1 MIKELRSLTMAQ
13 FIDIL
18 CGDAKALRG
27 GFSKKEDVKKAKTEI
42 AFEFMSLSEPAMASG
57 WLAGEARKVKAK
69 AEVQLFKIMSNL
81 IAIEAYSEVRELL
94 SAYGLRGALS
104 DDNLKGEVR
113 SRLLRAE
120 SDCKRLLA
128 EDSAVADSRTPKQ
141 IRASFDQ
148 QTASLMAFF
157 KFQIDLNTINAAQF
171 ACLIAQAEREIKAQ
185 KAIMAKR

>member
-1 MIKELRSLTMAQ
+1 MAQ
-13 FIDIL
+13 FIDLL
-18 CGDAKALRG
+18 CGESKALRP
-27 GFSKKEDVKKAKTEI
+27 GFSKKEDVEKAKTEI

-57 WLAGEARKVKAK
+57 WLARETRKVKAK

-81 IAIEAYSEVRELL
+81 LAIDGYPEVRELL
-94 SAYGLRGALS
+94 SAYGLRDELS
-104 DDNLKGEVR
+104 DDNLRSEVKA
-113 SRLLRAE
+113 RLLRAE

-128 EDSAVADSRTPKQ
+128 DDSAIADSRTPKQ
-141 IRASFDQ
+141 IRDCFDQ

-185 KAIMAKR
+185 KALMSKK